1 MADRVE
7 REIEEILA
15 RLDKELPSDGG
26 GATPERQPISI
37 TSARDVRAQK
47 VKAEKSTF
55 GEPKA
60 PRFTAPFEPPTLL
73 IAGAI
78 VMILGLILS
87 TAIASVFIWLS
98 FAGVL
103 LFLAAFA
110 WSFFRSKP
118 ASASSGAVFH
128 SGEPGKVFWRDR
140 YIDARPG
147 ASSTTDKIRRR
158 FRR

>member
-15 RLDKELPSDGG
+15 RLDKELPSDGAG
-26 GATPERQPISI
+26 PVSERKPISI
-37 TSARDVRAQK
+37 SSAREVRAQK
-47 VKAEKSTF
+47 IKST
-55 GEPKA
+55 PAKT
-60 PRFTAPFEPPTLL
+60 PRRSRLSGDALPFDPPTLL
-73 IAGAI
+73 IGGAA
-78 VMILGLILS
+78 VMVIGLILS
-87 TAIASVFIWLS
+87 AAIAGAFIWLS

-103 LFLAAFA
+103 LFLAAFG

-118 ASASSGAVFH
+118 EGGPGVYH
-128 SGEPGKVFWRDR
+128 SGEPGRVFWRDR

-147 ASSTTDKIRRR
+147 SSSTSDKIRRR

>member
-15 RLDKELPSDGG
+15 RLDKELPSDGVG
-26 GATPERQPISI
+26 PAPERKPISI
-37 TSARDVRAQK
+37 SSAREMRSQK
-47 VKAEKSTF
+47 VKETPARVPRTSRLSASTL
-55 GEPKA
+55 
-60 PRFTAPFEPPTLL
+60 PFDPPTLL
-73 IAGAI
+73 ISGAA
-78 VMILGLILS
+78 VMVLGLVLS
-87 TAIASVFIWLS
+87 AAIASAFIWLS

-118 ASASSGAVFH
+118 ETGAGVYH

-147 ASSTTDKIRRR
+147 GPSTTDKIRRR